1 MTYEQLTQDI
11 KNLKLKKNR
20 IIDESI
26 ILLKRNASKKKIYAY
41 NLELERIEVQ
51 LAKKRAEKEKLLI
64 EILSGYNY

>member
-1 MTYEQLTQDI
+1 MTYEQLTQEI

-20 IIDESI
+20 MIDKSI

-64 EILSGYNY
+64 MILSGYNY

>member
-20 IIDESI
+20 MIDESI

-64 EILSGYNY
+64 MILSGYNY

>member
-1 MTYEQLTQDI
+1 MRYEQLTQEI

-20 IIDESI
+20 MIDESI
-26 ILLKRNASKKKIYAY
+26 LLLKRNASKKKIYAY
-41 NLELERIEVQ
+41 NLELKKIDVQ

>member
-1 MTYEQLTQDI
+1 MRYQQLTQEI
-11 KNLKLKKNR
+11 KNLKIKKNR
-20 IIDESI
+20 MIDESI

-64 EILSGYNY
+64 MILSGYNY

>member
-1 MTYEQLTQDI
+1 MTYEQLTQEI

-20 IIDESI
+20 MIDESI

-64 EILSGYNY
+64 MILSGYNY